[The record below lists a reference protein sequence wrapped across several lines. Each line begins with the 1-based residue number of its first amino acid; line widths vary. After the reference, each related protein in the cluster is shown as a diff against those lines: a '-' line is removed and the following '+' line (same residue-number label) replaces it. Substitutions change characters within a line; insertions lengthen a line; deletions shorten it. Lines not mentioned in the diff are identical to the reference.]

1 MQVDESTAQAA
12 EFAAVLHSDTTEIS
26 AAARN

>member
-1 MQVDESTAQAA
+1 MQVDQSTVQAA
-12 EFAAVLHSDTTEIS
+12 EFAAVLHSDTTVIL